1 MDRRMEEDMV
11 ASLGGGGGGSMDS
24 EREMYDAGNS
34 IPIRAVE
41 SASSASGYG
50 GVVEPRIVEQEEN
63 GGCLE
68 SGGVSQSRSSSR
80 ASTASRR
87 ADQQQQQQQQQQQ
100 SHLSEADDA
109 ASIHSTKSTA
119 QTPKYMILDPRKLM
133 GMRLPNVL
141 PRNSPLAESSSS
153 VASLWRQR
161 SVNSP
166 TERSVSEDPG
176 RRRSG
181 QGTHSSEFPAG
192 RPLYSAMHMHMVPTS
207 SSLSYSA
214 RDGHANSPPPLR
226 RGATSTTALS
236 GAGAEEKGA
245 SSSSS
250 VDVPPI
256 VVRRATDDDGGDSN
270 R

>member
-1 MDRRMEEDMV
+1 MDRRVEEDMV
-11 ASLGGGGGGSMDS
+11 AGLAGGGGSMAS
-24 EREMYDAGNS
+24 ERDMYDAGNS

-41 SASSASGYG
+41 AASSPGGYG
-50 GVVEPRIVEQEEN
+50 GVVEPRIVEQKNDEY
-63 GGCLE
+63 LE
-68 SGGVSQSRSSSR
+68 TGVSRSRSSSQ

-87 ADQQQQQQQQQQQ
+87 VDQQQQQQQ
-100 SHLSEADDA
+100 SHLSDADDA
-109 ASIHSTKSTA
+109 ASVHSTKSAA

-141 PRNSPLAESSSS
+141 PRNSPLAESSNS

-166 TERSVSEDPG
+166 ERSVSEGPG
-176 RRRSG
+176 RRKDR
-181 QGTHSSEFPAG
+181 QGAHPSELPAG

-207 SSLSYSA
+207 SSPSSYSA
-214 RDGHANSPPPLR
+214 RDGHENGPPPLR
-226 RGATSTTALS
+226 RRFTSTAASS
-236 GAGAEEKGA
+236 GAGSEEKGGG

-250 VDVPPI
+250 LDAPPI
-256 VVRRATDDDGGDSN
+256 VVRRATDDDSGDSN